1 MFLKNVL
8 YIKPFFDFLLPFI
21 LASSVSDLKTD
32 IMRGLELSY
41 YFADDPDLAAWFLTN
56 ESAEAVSNQTE
67 QILAG
72 NSEILQQMND
82 LAVSSQNVHNNANH
96 MMDRTLRIQT
106 LAEDVNTMSEKNK
119 QSIEKLNIAVDKFKV

>member
-41 YFADDPDLAAWFLTN
+41 YFADDPDLAAWFLTHEQDGVLGDEIKTTMKQLASREGFFTSFAAN
-56 ESAEAVSNQTE
+56 MLTNHYYTISNGE
-67 QILAG
+67 VIF
-72 NSEILQQMND
+72 E
-82 LAVSSQNVHNNANH
+82 
-96 MMDRTLRIQT
+96 TL
-106 LAEDVNTMSEKNK
+106 NP
-119 QSIEKLNIAVDKFKV
+119 